1 MQNLVSERTNPE
13 VRWTIKMKGKPI
25 QVKDISGTSHWAFV
39 LEISTND
46 DSWTVERRFSDFE
59 VLHQWLATIQPEIY
73 RGISLPSK
81 FNPFSSG
88 IFRISLGH
96 ARSLTSFNYGK
107 DEQVAISRV
116 MELDVLIQS
125 LSVHAVINKTWE
137 FAHFLGFYDRVNI
150 FNYPI
155 MIF

>member
-81 FNPFSSG
+81 FNPFSS
-88 IFRISLGH
+88 
-96 ARSLTSFNYGK
+96 